1 MRRLNMFITYID
13 IYVNKERV
21 VLKKVCSHAQPNYYN
36 TIFEIPSMV
45 NYHTTIDGKKNATI
59 SDIIP
64 KLIIQALIS
73 YDNTIFFV

>member
-1 MRRLNMFITYID
+1 MFITFID

-45 NYHTTIDGKKNATI
+45 NYHTTINENTTI

-64 KLIIQALIS
+64 KQALIS
-73 YDNTIFFV
+73 YDNTIFFI

>member
-1 MRRLNMFITYID
+1 MFITYID

-45 NYHTTIDGKKNATI
+45 NYHTIIDEEKKNATI

-64 KLIIQALIS
+64 LLKIQALIS
-73 YDNTIFFV
+73 YDNTIFFI